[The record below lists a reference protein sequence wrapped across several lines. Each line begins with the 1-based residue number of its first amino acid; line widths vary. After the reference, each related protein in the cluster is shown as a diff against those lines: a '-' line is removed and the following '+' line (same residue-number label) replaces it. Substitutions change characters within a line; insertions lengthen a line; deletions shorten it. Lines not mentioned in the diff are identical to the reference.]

1 MNNLLVSRKEE
12 SFSQLYN
19 EQDKYCCNVFFTMT
33 HFANIR
39 RTATMFFFCLPVPGS
54 QNRGDGLDWRYRHD
68 FHCTSIPQYTHIE
81 TAMCT
86 SLLPISNYFFLFY
99 LVRNRFGVACQ
110 ILLCMNYNSP
120 NVSMLSSNIYNLT
133 SYAIAKW
140 LAGESGDAPSLILIN
155 NVCLLIEKKT
165 MFGPCWAYHHGL
177 VLSLNYQLVRS
188 LLLHDVVWDSLHP

>member
-68 FHCTSIPQYTHIE
+68 FHCTSIPQSTHIE

-155 NVCLLIEKKT
+155 NVCLLIEKKNNARSVLGISSW
-165 MFGPCWAYHHGL
+165 FG
-177 VLSLNYQLVRS
+177 VVIELSTCA
-188 LLLHDVVWDSLHP
+188 VVVVAWRRLG